1 MKNLLLMLSLIVTT
15 AALAQEKTTTI
26 YLIRHAEK
34 ADGST
39 DPDLSEAGKERT
51 KKWGAYF
58 EDKNISTYYTTPYKR
73 TIQTASFTS
82 AFVSAMPRRGS
93 VKTTQFKTYDP
104 RTLSLKQVAQDNN
117 GQSVVVVGHSN
128 TIPAQINALL
138 GQNIY
143 PDMKEDEFGNLYI
156 ITITANNI
164 SHQMI
169 KM

>member
-1 MKNLLLMLSLIVTT
+1 MKNLLLILTMVLTT
-15 AALAQEKTTTI
+15 AAIAQEKTTTI

-39 DPDLSEAGKERT
+39 DPDLSEAGKERA

-58 EDKNISTYYTTPYKR
+58 EDKDISTYYTTPYKR

-82 AFVSAMPRRGS
+82 AFVSAMPRPGS
-93 VKTTQFKTYDP
+93 VKTTQFKRYDP
-104 RTLSLKQVAQDNN
+104 RTLSLKQVAEDNN

-138 GQNIY
+138 GKNVY
-143 PDMKEDEFGNLYI
+143 PDIKEDEFGNLYI
-156 ITITANNI
+156 ITITGDNI
-164 SHQMI
+164 SHQMV